1 MITIIYNISSL
12 YLCLVVGP
20 CGQLESKFK
29 CEATNKWFNE
39 IQIYICIY
47 KEIGVSFLSL
57 LFICRHTFCLTSSL
71 SDPLL
76 LQIGTASERSLGLI
90 YNLYTY
96 DLHGVQEKL
105 CFFTIHCNP
114 SLAYIAVRDLQS
126 SQHTQCECTVT
137 PIGW

>member
-1 MITIIYNISSL
+1 MPRIFNLYIYLYIAIKEESRTNNRMKMCQLDNVYETTCIMITIIYNISSL

-20 CGQLESKFK
+20 SGQLESKFK

-47 KEIGVSFLSL
+47 KEIGVCFLSL

-76 LQIGTASERSLGLI
+76 LQIGTAASERSLGLI
-90 YNLYTY
+90 YNL
-96 DLHGVQEKL
+96 
-105 CFFTIHCNP
+105 
-114 SLAYIAVRDLQS
+114 
-126 SQHTQCECTVT
+126 
-137 PIGW
+137 